1 MGQIKGQTGNP
12 FGRPKGSKNK
22 TNIALRTLIQE
33 FLEGNFELIKTDFKA
48 LQPHVRIKLYTD
60 LLAYALPRLEAVPVN
75 ESELKIDY
83 LSPEALEQLTQHIKN
98 QSNAN

>member
-1 MGQIKGQTGNP
+1 MAQKKGQTGNP
-12 FGRPKGSKNK
+12 NGRPKGSP
-22 TNIALRTLIQE
+22 NIQNRQLRAVILE
-33 FLEGNFELIKTDFKA
+33 FLEGNFDLIKSDFEA

-83 LSPEALEQLTQHIKN
+83 LSPEALEQLTQHIKK